1 MSAIVLVTLLL
12 VGIAGVGW
20 RMLRLRASATEHQF
34 VTRRLEVSVNAR
46 PSVPLPVTASVP
58 TLPEEEREYLWQ
70 VEHYGLLLGRIG
82 FQPLADA
89 LKHADPTRLAALLA
103 DDFQGR
109 VPSHPRQT
117 RFRSLVAAVERDR
130 DDGQPP
136 LILSRDEFVARL
148 LEHRHAFGVRPQV
161 KVSLMSL
168 GSERRP
174 ALEGNWRGTCLLR
187 MWGEAAPGK
196 PAEVTLTLSYR
207 LPQPDESVYAAGGWL
222 KQCSVEQSQVAR
234 GERYLMKEMAEPRGF
249 EPGKLHDNW
258 LNHDATP
265 LPTSGGVYVCDY
277 DRDGRLDVLIT
288 DVNEY
293 ILYHG
298 RDGGRFED
306 VTTRAGLPRRPFTS
320 EAPGAAFADLDG
332 DGWEDLLL
340 GNNVFRN
347 LEGHKFEIVPS
358 GETTL
363 QLPVSGA
370 AIALADYDRDGRIDI
385 YVARSHLSMADSWL
399 VGLGNQAVNQLW
411 HNEGHW
417 QFRDVT
423 SKSGTGG
430 GGRSAF
436 TALWLDLDNDDWPD
450 LYVPNEFG
458 NGLLLI
464 NQHDGTFQPAALA
477 EGPCDFGT
485 MGTTCGDVDNDG
497 RIDIYAANMYS
508 KAGSRI
514 IGNLAPGVYPEPIL
528 AKMRRFVTGSQLHH
542 NLGRLKFEQLGE
554 RYQIAAVGWAYGAAL
569 ADLDN
574 DGWLDLFAT
583 CGYVSQDR
591 SKPDG

>member
-1 MSAIVLVTLLL
+1 
-12 VGIAGVGW
+12 
-20 RMLRLRASATEHQF
+20 MLRLRASGTEAQPAGQPAD
-34 VTRRLEVSVNAR
+34 VSVRSR
-46 PSVPLPVTASVP
+46 PSAPSPPTAAVP
-58 TLPEEEREYLWQ
+58 TLPQGEREYLWQ
-70 VEHYGLLLGRIG
+70 VEHYGLLLARIG

-103 DDFQGR
+103 DDFQGQ
-109 VPSHPRQT
+109 VPSHPRKT
-117 RFRSLVAAVERDR
+117 RFHSEVATVERDH

-136 LILSRDEFVARL
+136 VVLGRNEFVARL
-148 LEHRHAFGVRPQV
+148 LEYRRVFGSQPQV

-168 GSERRP
+168 GSEHRP
-174 ALEGNWRGTCLLR
+174 AFDGYWWGTCLLR
-187 MWGEAAPGK
+187 IWGESAPGK

-222 KQCSVEQSQVAR
+222 RQCSVQQSQVAR
-234 GERYLMKEMAEPRGF
+234 GERYLMKETTEPRGL
-249 EPGKLHDNW
+249 EPRKLHDNW

-277 DRDGRLDVLIT
+277 DRDGRLDVLIA

-293 ILYHG
+293 LLYHG
-298 RDGGRFED
+298 GERGRFED
-306 VTTRAGLPRRPFTS
+306 VTAQIGLPHRPFTS

-332 DGWEDLLL
+332 DGWEDLVL

-347 LEGHKFEIVPS
+347 LEGRKFEIVSS
-358 GETTL
+358 GVTSL
-363 QLPVSGA
+363 QLPMSGA
-370 AIALADYDRDGRIDI
+370 AIAVADYDRDGRIDI

-399 VGLGNQAVNQLW
+399 VGLGDQAINQLW
-411 HNEGHW
+411 HNEGNW
-417 QFRDVT
+417 RFRDVT
-423 SKSGTGG
+423 SQSGTDG

-464 NQHDGTFQPAALA
+464 NQHDGTFQPSAVA

-485 MGTTCGDVDNDG
+485 MGATCGDVDNDG
-497 RIDIYAANMYS
+497 RIDVYAANMYS

-514 IGNLAPGVYPEPIL
+514 IGNLAPGIYPEPIL

-542 NLGRLKFEQLGE
+542 NLGNLKFEQLGE
-554 RYQIAAVGWAYGAAL
+554 RYQIAAVGWAYGPAL

-583 CGYVSQDR
+583 CGYISQDP